1 MLVDGPTEHETSV
14 LGNHL
19 RYLEQLVADGVVLM
33 AGRTLTT
40 DERSFGLVMVVAP
53 SDAAAAALMRNDPA
67 VKRGVMSAELFPY
80 RVALWSPQGP
90 A

>member
-40 DERSFGLVMVVAP
+40 DERSFGLVIVVAP